1 MSTRYQRASMAA
13 IALVVVAACSKK
25 DPPRQPTVPV
35 SVTTV
40 TRSIVPYIVTANG
53 VAEPMQTVAV
63 EAQVNGILQRVAFAE
78 GQEVQAGQVLFQI
91 DPRPYQA
98 VLNQARA
105 QLTRDEAIA
114 ANARRDAT
122 RYAALVKEGYVTS
135 SQADQ
140 ADANAV
146 SAAANVEGD
155 RANVQKAAL
164 DLANTTIRAPI
175 SGKTGSLLVRQG
187 NLVKANSEPPLV
199 IINQIRP
206 ILVRFSVPQSQFT
219 EIQRYYRSG
228 NALLVRSRP
237 SEGTSIPVDGT
248 LAFVDNNVDTTTG
261 TVMLKARFT
270 NPEGTIWPG
279 QYMNIA
285 LQLYV
290 DANALTLPAPAV
302 LTGQQGTYVY
312 TVDTANTAK
321 QTPVQVART
330 LDSVAVIASGLREGE
345 RVVVDGQSR
354 LLPGAKVAIRGAPR
368 TTGAAGAP
376 AAPGAPR

>member
-1 MSTRYQRASMAA
+1 MSTRINHACMAA
-13 IALVVVAACSKK
+13 IALVGIVACSKK

-35 SVTTV
+35 SITTV
-40 TRSIVPYIVTANG
+40 KRASIPYIVSANG
-53 VAEPMQTVAV
+53 VAEAMQTVAI
-63 EAQVNGILQRVAFAE
+63 EAQVNGILQRVSFAE
-78 GQEVQAGQVLFQI
+78 GQEVGIGQVLFQI

-114 ANARRDAT
+114 ANTRRDAT
-122 RYAALVKEGYVTS
+122 RYAALVKEGYVTG

-140 ADANAV
+140 AESNAV
-146 SAAANVEGD
+146 SAAATVEAD

-164 DLANTTIRAPI
+164 DVANTTIRSPI
-175 SGKTGSLLVRQG
+175 AGKTGSLLVRQG

-199 IINQIRP
+199 VINQIRP

-219 EIQRYYRSG
+219 DIQRYYQSG
-228 NALLVRSRP
+228 NALLVRAKP
-237 SEGTSIPVDGT
+237 SEGTAIPVDGT
-248 LAFVDNNVDTTTG
+248 LAFVDNNVDTVTG
-261 TVMLKARFT
+261 TVMLKARF
-270 NPEGTIWPG
+270 NNAEGQIWPG

-290 DANALTLPAPAV
+290 DPNALTLPAPAV

-312 TVDTANTAK
+312 TVDTAGKAQ
-321 QTPVQVART
+321 QTPVQVSRT
-330 LDSVAVIASGLREGE
+330 VDSVAVIATGLREGE

-354 LLPGAKVAIRGAPR
+354 LLPGSKVAIKGAPGAP
-368 TTGAAGAP
+368 GAAGAP
-376 AAPGAPR
+376 R

>member
-1 MSTRYQRASMAA
+1 MSTRSFSASIAA
-13 IALVVVAACSKK
+13 AAVIASAACSAK
-25 DPPRQPTVPV
+25 DPPRQPKVPV
-35 SVTTV
+35 SITTV
-40 TRSIVPYIVTANG
+40 RRASIPYIVSANG

-63 EAQVNGILQRVAFAE
+63 EAQVNGILQRVAFSE
-78 GQEVQAGQVLFQI
+78 GQEVGAGQVLFQI

-122 RYAALVKEGYVTS
+122 RYAALVKEGYVTG

-140 ADANAV
+140 AEANSL
-146 SAAANVEGD
+146 SAAATVEAD
-155 RANVQKAAL
+155 RANIQKAAL
-164 DLANTTIRAPI
+164 DVANTTIRAPI

-199 IINQIRP
+199 VINQIRP

-219 EIQRYYRSG
+219 DIQRYYRNG
-228 NALLVRSRP
+228 NALQVRARP
-237 SEGTSIPVDGT
+237 SEGSAIPVDGT
-248 LAFVDNNVDTTTG
+248 LAFVDNSVDTTSG
-261 TVMLKARFT
+261 TVLLKARFS
-270 NPEGTIWPG
+270 NPEGSIWPG
-279 QYMNIA
+279 QYMYVA

-290 DANALTLPAPAV
+290 DPNALTLPAPAV

-312 TVDTANTAK
+312 TVDTAGTAK
-321 QTPVQVART
+321 QTPVQVSRT
-330 LDSVAVIASGLREGE
+330 VDSVAVIASGLREGE

-354 LLPGAKVAIRGAPR
+354 LIPGAKVAIKGAPGTPAVPGASGAPR
-368 TTGAAGAP
+368 
-376 AAPGAPR
+376 

>member
-1 MSTRYQRASMAA
+1 MSTRTSHACIAA
-13 IALVVVAACSKK
+13 AAVVASVACSAK
-25 DPPRQPTVPV
+25 DPPRQTTVPV
-35 SVTTV
+35 SITTV
-40 TRSIVPYIVTANG
+40 RRASIPYIVTANG

-63 EAQVNGILQRVAFAE
+63 EAQVNGILQRVAFSE
-78 GQEVQAGQVLFQI
+78 GQEVGAGQVLFQI
-91 DPRPYQA
+91 DARPYQA

-140 ADANAV
+140 AEANAL
-146 SAAANVEGD
+146 SAAANVEAD

-164 DLANTTIRAPI
+164 DVANTTIRAPI

-199 IINQIRP
+199 VINQIRP

-219 EIQRYYRSG
+219 DIQRYYRNG
-228 NALLVRSRP
+228 NALQVRAQP
-237 SEGTSIPVDGT
+237 SEGSAIPADGT
-248 LAFVDNNVDTTTG
+248 LAFVDNSVDTTSG
-261 TVMLKARFT
+261 TVLLKARFS
-270 NPEGTIWPG
+270 NPEGSIWPG
-279 QYMNIA
+279 QYMNVA

-290 DANALTLPAPAV
+290 DPNALTLPAPAV

-312 TVDTANTAK
+312 TVDTAGTAK
-321 QTPVQVART
+321 QTPVQVSRT
-330 LDSVAVIASGLREGE
+330 VDSVAVIASGLREGE

-354 LLPGAKVAIRGAPR
+354 LIPGAKVVIKGAAAAPATSGAPR
-368 TTGAAGAP
+368 
-376 AAPGAPR
+376 

>member
-1 MSTRYQRASMAA
+1 MSTRIHRARLAA
-13 IALVVVAACSKK
+13 FALFAAAACSKK
-25 DPPRQPTVPV
+25 GPPRQPTVPV

-40 TRSIVPYIVTANG
+40 TRTTVPYIVTANG

-78 GQEVQAGQVLFQI
+78 GQEVAAGQVLFQI

-114 ANARRDAT
+114 SNARRDAT
-122 RYAALVKEGYVTS
+122 RYAALVKEGYVTG

-140 ADANAV
+140 AEANAL
-146 SAAANVEGD
+146 SAAATVEAD

-199 IINQIRP
+199 VINQIRP

-219 EIQRYYRSG
+219 DIQRYYRGG
-228 NALLVRSRP
+228 NALFVRAQP
-237 SEGTSIPVDGT
+237 SEGSAIPADGT
-248 LAFVDNNVDTTTG
+248 LAFIDNNVDATTG
-261 TVMLKARFT
+261 TVLLKARFN
-270 NPEGTIWPG
+270 NPEGSIWPG
-279 QYMNIA
+279 QYMNVA

-312 TVDTANTAK
+312 TVDTTNTAK

-330 LDSVAVIASGLREGE
+330 VDSVAVIASGLREGE

-354 LLPGAKVAIRGAPR
+354 LLPGAKVAIKGPPG
-368 TTGAAGAP
+368 TP
-376 AAPGAPR
+376 VAPGAPR

>member
-1 MSTRYQRASMAA
+1 VKRAS
-13 IALVVVAACSKK
+13 
-25 DPPRQPTVPV
+25 
-35 SVTTV
+35 
-40 TRSIVPYIVTANG
+40 VPYIVTANG
-53 VAEPMQTVAV
+53 VAEAMQTVAIQ
-63 EAQVNGILQRVAFAE
+63 AQVNGILQRVSFAE
-78 GQEVQAGQVLFQI
+78 GQEVGQGQVLFQI
-91 DPRPYQA
+91 DPRPYEA

-114 ANARRDAT
+114 ANAKRDAT

-146 SAAANVEGD
+146 SAAANVEAD

-164 DLANTTIRAPI
+164 DVANTTIRAPI

-199 IINQIRP
+199 VINQIRP

-219 EIQRYYRSG
+219 DIQRYYRGGS
-228 NALLVRSRP
+228 ALLVRARP
-237 SEGTSIPVDGT
+237 SEGTAIPVDGT

-270 NPEGTIWPG
+270 NAEGAIWPG

-290 DANALTLPAPAV
+290 DPNALTLPAPAV

-312 TVDTANTAK
+312 TVDTAGKAQ

-330 LDSVAVIASGLREGE
+330 VDSVAVIATGLREGE

-354 LLPGAKVAIRGAPR
+354 LLPGAKVAIK
-368 TTGAAGAP
+368 GAP
-376 AAPGAPR
+376 AGPGGPGAPR

>member
-1 MSTRYQRASMAA
+1 MTAFALTA
-13 IALVVVAACSKK
+13 ITACSKK
-25 DPPRQPTVPV
+25 DPPRAPTVPV

-40 TRSIVPYIVTANG
+40 TRSTVPYIVTANG
-53 VAEPMQTVAV
+53 VAEPMQTVSIQ
-63 EAQVNGILQRVAFAE
+63 AQVNGILQRVAFAE
-78 GQEVQAGQVLFQI
+78 GQEVTVGQVLFQI

-98 VLNQARA
+98 ALNQARA
-105 QLTRDEAIA
+105 QLTRDEAVA
-114 ANARRDAT
+114 ANTRRDAT

-140 ADANAV
+140 AESNAV
-146 SAAANVEGD
+146 SAAATVEGD
-155 RANVQKAAL
+155 RANVQKSAL

-187 NLVKANSEPPLV
+187 NLVKANSDPPLV
-199 IINQIRP
+199 VINQIRP

-219 EIQRYYRSG
+219 DIQRYYRSG
-228 NALLVRSRP
+228 SALLVRSRP
-237 SEGTSIPVDGT
+237 SEGTAVPVDGT

-270 NPEGTIWPG
+270 NPDGAIWPG
-279 QYMNIA
+279 QYMNVA

-290 DANALTLPAPAV
+290 DPNALTLPAPAV

-312 TVDTANTAK
+312 TVDTGNTAK
-321 QTPVQVART
+321 QTPVQVSRT
-330 LDSVAVIASGLREGE
+330 VDSLAVIASGLREGE

-354 LLPGAKVAIRGAPR
+354 LIPGAKVAIKGAPR
-368 TTGAAGAP
+368 TTV
-376 AAPGAPR
+376 APGAPR

>member
-1 MSTRYQRASMAA
+1 MSTRISRACIAVIAVVA
-13 IALVVVAACSKK
+13 IAACSKK

-40 TRSIVPYIVTANG
+40 KRASIPFIVTANG
-53 VAEPMQTVAV
+53 VAEAMQTVAI
-63 EAQVNGILQRVAFAE
+63 EAQVNGILQRVNFAE
-78 GQEVQAGQVLFQI
+78 GQEVGIGQVLFQI

-114 ANARRDAT
+114 ANTRRDAT

-140 ADANAV
+140 AESNAV
-146 SAAANVEGD
+146 SAAATVEAD
-155 RANVQKAAL
+155 RATVQKAAL
-164 DLANTTIRAPI
+164 DVANTTIRSPI
-175 SGKTGSLLVRQG
+175 AGKTGSLLVRQG

-199 IINQIRP
+199 VINQIRP

-219 EIQRYYRSG
+219 DIQRYYRSG
-228 NALLVRSRP
+228 SALLVRAKP
-237 SEGTSIPVDGT
+237 SEGTAASVDGT

-261 TVMLKARFT
+261 TVLLKARFN
-270 NPEGTIWPG
+270 NPEGAIWPG

-290 DANALTLPAPAV
+290 DPNALTLPAPAV

-312 TVDTANTAK
+312 TVDTAGKAI

-330 LDSVAVIASGLREGE
+330 VDSVAVIATGLREGE

-354 LLPGAKVAIRGAPR
+354 LLPGAKVAIKGAPV
-368 TTGAAGAP
+368 AP
-376 AAPGAPR
+376 GGPGAPR